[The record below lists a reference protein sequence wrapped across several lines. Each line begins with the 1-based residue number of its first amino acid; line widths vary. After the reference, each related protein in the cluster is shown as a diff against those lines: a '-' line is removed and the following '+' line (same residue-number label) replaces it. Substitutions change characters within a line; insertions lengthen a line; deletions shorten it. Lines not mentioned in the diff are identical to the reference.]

1 MRLYSTN
8 RFKKYFIGRH
18 LSRLGGIFGI
28 RIPITPTYQA
38 INSVAKKAPLEV
50 PFLCFTLLYEI
61 HVSHEDRTM
70 SVSLR
75 LPEDLSQRLSSL
87 ASSDGSRGIVTVGVG
102 GSSPQTGFVQQR
114 R

>member
-1 MRLYSTN
+1 M
-8 RFKKYFIGRH
+8 
-18 LSRLGGIFGI
+18 
-28 RIPITPTYQA
+28 
-38 INSVAKKAPLEV
+38 

-102 GSSPQTGFVQQR
+102 GSSPQTGFEYERLPTFLTLFAGQCQVQSK
-114 R
+114 